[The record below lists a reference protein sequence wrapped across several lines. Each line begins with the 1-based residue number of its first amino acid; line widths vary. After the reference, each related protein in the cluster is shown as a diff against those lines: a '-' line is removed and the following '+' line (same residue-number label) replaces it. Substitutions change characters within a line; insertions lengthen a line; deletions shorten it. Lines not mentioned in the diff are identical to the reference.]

1 MTGSIVLGYDGSE
14 SAKAALDET
23 TRVAAG
29 LGAKVDVV
37 FAYHVNPLGGLQ
49 EGTIGDSL
57 KAIGEEHVASAK
69 SVLEA
74 AGVEVE
80 SHIVSGRPAEVILLV
95 AEQVG
100 ASMIAVGTVGEGA
113 ITGALL
119 GSVVLKLVQQSTL
132 PLLVVPAK

>member
-1 MTGSIVLGYDGSE
+1 MSGPIVLGYDGSE

-23 TRVAAG
+23 TRIAVG
-29 LGAKVDVV
+29 LGARVDVV

-57 KAIGEEHVASAK
+57 KAIGEEHVLHARSA
-69 SVLEA
+69 LEA
-74 AGVEVE
+74 AGVKVE
-80 SHIVSGRPAEVILLV
+80 THIVSGRPADVILLI

-100 ASMIAVGTVGEGA
+100 AGMIAVGTVGEGA

>member
-1 MTGSIVLGYDGSE
+1 MSGPIVLGYDGSE

-23 TRVAAG
+23 TRVAVG

-57 KAIGEEHVASAK
+57 RAIGEEHVSSAQ
-69 SVLEA
+69 SALDA

-95 AEQVG
+95 AERS
-100 ASMIAVGTVGEGA
+100 ARA
-113 ITGALL
+113 
-119 GSVVLKLVQQSTL
+119 
-132 PLLVVPAK
+132 